1 MNIDIPRED
10 DNEHI
15 EFKDAFPN
23 IVEEPIEEPEEPSRH
38 PFAYSPPRDRSK
50 RFRRNDGR
58 HKRDFQRNRFGSFD
72 SYHNNLP
79 IPPYDSYRLPPIY
92 NSPPYSPPLC
102 ANDDFDFKRG
112 CVICRTNFEK
122 YDDIFPLDCGHRF
135 HTDEIRLWF
144 KKNNTCPICSKIHPK
159 VISEDAFA
167 GDAFA
172 GDAFAGDAFA
182 GDAFGYGDFDNDVD
196 FQNEENDDEYINL
209 YGYPTGGYSPDGG
222 DSFDYTDEG
231 EFQLTPSSEVLPD
244 PLTTNPFTTN
254 ILRDRNLDSVIQFNC
269 RISSV
274 RDQKKMTFLVLRY
287 NTLRDCVSVS
297 HKVQGLIFKKNLD
310 SEEVDVLKTITPE
323 SVIKVRGKLS
333 RSPVE
338 IKSTELTY
346 HDREIHIEHIEIVSL
361 SEVLP
366 IQIQDL
372 NVRLGDDSNH
382 IDVGQDSRLNHR
394 ILDLRSDQNQA
405 IFQLQSLLSQ
415 YMRSFLYDNGFM
427 EIHTPKLISASS
439 EGGADVFKLKY
450 FGTPAFLAQ
459 SPQFYKQMVINSNF
473 PRIFEVGPVFRA
485 EKSNTKRH
493 LTEFTGF
500 DIEMRIEDN
509 YEEIL
514 ELFYE
519 LLATTFSTLY
529 QKHQDLIYKA
539 TKTDS
544 FSLELKKCIL
554 SYKDAVALLNRNR
567 DDGEPVIGEY
577 DDLSHAQEYK
587 LGELVKKTFETDLFI
602 LDKFPM
608 NIRPFYTMKDDLI
621 EEGVETTTSR
631 KYSRSY
637 DIIFRGQEVLSGA
650 QRINDYKTLIIKA
663 QEKGLSQEAID
674 SMGFYLDSFKY
685 GSFPHG
691 GGGFGLERLLGNFL
705 GLDEIR
711 MVSMFPRDP
720 KRINP

>member
-23 IVEEPIEEPEEPSRH
+23 VVEEPIEEPFRH

-50 RFRRNDGR
+50 RFRRNDIR
-58 HKRDFQRNRFGSFD
+58 HKRDFQRNRFESF
-72 SYHNNLP
+72 N
-79 IPPYDSYRLPPIY
+79 PYDSSHYNLPPPRD
-92 NSPPYSPPLC
+92 SPPYSPPYSPPSSN
-102 ANDDFDFKRG
+102 NDDFDYKRG
-112 CVICRTNFEK
+112 CVICRTNFTEN
-122 YDDIFPLDCGHRF
+122 DDTFPLDCGHRF

-144 KKNNTCPICSKIHPK
+144 KKNNTCPICSKIHPGTA
-159 VISEDAFA
+159 SEDSFTPLS
-167 GDAFA
+167 GN
-172 GDAFAGDAFA
+172 
-182 GDAFGYGDFDNDVD
+182 AFGYGGFD
-196 FQNEENDDEYINL
+196 NEENDDWGNDDELGNL
-209 YGYPTGGYSPDGG
+209 YGYPIGGS
-222 DSFDYTDEG
+222 DSFVFTDD
-231 EFQLTPSSEVLPD
+231 EFQLTPSSEILPD
-244 PLTTNPFTTN
+244 PLTTNSFTTN
-254 ILRDRNLDSVIQFNC
+254 ILRDRNLDSVIEFNC

-287 NTLRDCVSVS
+287 NTLHECVSIS
-297 HKVQGLIFKKNLD
+297 HKVQGLIFKKDLD
-310 SEEVDVLKTITPE
+310 SEEVNVLKTLTPE
-323 SVIKVRGKLS
+323 SVIKVRGKLIK
-333 RSPVE
+333 SPVE
-338 IKSTELTY
+338 IKSAELTY
-346 HDREIHIEHIEIVSL
+346 RDREIHIEHIETVSL

-372 NVRLGDDSNH
+372 NVHSDIHTH

-394 ILDLRSDQNQA
+394 ILDLRSDQKQA

-439 EGGADVFKLKY
+439 EGGSEVFKVDY

-500 DIEMRIEDN
+500 DIEMRIEEN

-529 QKHQDLIYKA
+529 QKHSDLIYKA
-539 TKTDS
+539 TKIDS

-567 DDGEPVIGEY
+567 DDGEEIIGEY

-608 NIRPFYTMKDDLI
+608 NIRPFYTMEDDMT
-621 EEGVETTTSR
+621 VPSVDK

-650 QRINDYKTLIIKA
+650 QRINDYNTLIKKA
-663 QEKGLSQEAID
+663 KEKGLSQEAID
-674 SMGFYLDSFKY
+674 SMSFYLDSFKY

-720 KRINP
+720 KRISP